1 MNSSAENEPGPA
13 HKPCGFGD
21 NVCIVDTPLT
31 RAQGFAGMHGVVYG
45 FTTPSVSGVTV
56 IGNVTQ
62 DAALNVHF
70 ESRNEAF
77 WFAPELVQFVDHG
90 AGQTV
95 SVDGVDKIS
104 VRRADGG
111 WDEVSLAPAK
121 RPWWKFWAG

>member
-1 MNSSAENEPGPA
+1 MRDEP
-13 HKPCGFGD
+13 KEPCAFGD
-21 NVCIVDTPLT
+21 KVRIVDTPLT

-45 FTTPSVSGVTV
+45 VTTPSVSGVPV

-62 DAALNVHF
+62 DTALGVHF
-70 ESRNEAF
+70 ESRNETF

-90 AGQTV
+90 AGQII
-95 SVDGVDKIS
+95 SVDGADKIS

-111 WDEVSLAPAK
+111 WDEISTAPAKTAPAK

>member
-1 MNSSAENEPGPA
+1 MVAVVGGPTE
-13 HKPCGFGD
+13 
-21 NVCIVDTPLT
+21 DT
-31 RAQGFAGMHGVVYG
+31 AV
-45 FTTPSVSGVTV
+45 
-56 IGNVTQ
+56 
-62 DAALNVHF
+62 NVHF

-77 WFAPELVQFVDHG
+77 WFAPELIRFVDHG

-111 WDEVSLAPAK
+111 WDEIATAPAK